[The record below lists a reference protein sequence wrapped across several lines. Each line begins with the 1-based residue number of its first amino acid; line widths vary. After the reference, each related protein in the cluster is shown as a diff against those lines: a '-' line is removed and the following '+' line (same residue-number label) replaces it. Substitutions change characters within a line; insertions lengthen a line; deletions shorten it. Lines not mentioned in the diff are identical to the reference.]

1 MADIALLHHS
11 SFAAAR
17 SPASAE
23 QKVHQASQD
32 FESVLLGQ
40 WLQEAEDS
48 FGSVPGNDGDADT
61 SQMKNFAM
69 QHLAREITKSGG
81 MGISKIVEG
90 ALTGAGG
97 LSRTAQDTPTESG
110 KDINIPR
117 PVASSITQQ
126 SNWGGS
132 DEK

>member
-11 SFAAAR
+11 SFASAC

-23 QKVHQASQD
+23 EKVHQASQD

-48 FGSVPGNDGDADT
+48 FGSVPGSDGDADT

-81 MGISKIVEG
+81 IGISKIVEG
-90 ALTGAGG
+90 ALTRAGG
-97 LSRTAQDTPTESG
+97 LSQAAQDTTAESG
-110 KDINIPR
+110 KDIDIPQS
-117 PVASSITQQ
+117 VASSITQQ
-126 SNWGGS
+126 SNLGDS
-132 DEK
+132 DGK